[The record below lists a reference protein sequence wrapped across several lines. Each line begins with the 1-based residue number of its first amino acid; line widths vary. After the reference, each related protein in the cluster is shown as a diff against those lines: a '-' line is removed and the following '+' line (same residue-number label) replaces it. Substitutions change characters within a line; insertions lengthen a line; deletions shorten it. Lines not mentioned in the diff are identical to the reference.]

1 MKRLYL
7 ESSIVSYLAA
17 LPSRD
22 LIKAA
27 RQQITHE
34 WWAARRHDFEI
45 FVSEVVIEEI
55 SQGDSDA
62 VLRRLEAITGIPV
75 LNVTE
80 AAEDLAGFIVDR
92 GGLPAKAIQDALHLG
107 VAAVHGVDYLLTWN
121 CRHLAN
127 AELMGEMSALLVEKG
142 FRPPVVCTPD
152 ELLGQNDV

>member
-1 MKRLYL
+1 MKHLYL

-22 LIKAA
+22 LIKTA

-34 WWAARRHDFEI
+34 WWAKRRHDFEV
-45 FVSEVVIEEI
+45 FVSEIVIEEI
-55 SQGDSDA
+55 SQGNSDA
-62 VLRRLEAITGIPV
+62 VQRRLEVVAGLPV
-75 LNVTE
+75 LNLTE

-92 GGLPAKAIQDALHLG
+92 GGLPAKAVQDALHLG

-121 CRHLAN
+121 CRYLAN
-127 AELMGEMSALLVEKG
+127 AELMGGMSALLVERG
-142 FRPPVVCTPD
+142 FHPPVVCTPD